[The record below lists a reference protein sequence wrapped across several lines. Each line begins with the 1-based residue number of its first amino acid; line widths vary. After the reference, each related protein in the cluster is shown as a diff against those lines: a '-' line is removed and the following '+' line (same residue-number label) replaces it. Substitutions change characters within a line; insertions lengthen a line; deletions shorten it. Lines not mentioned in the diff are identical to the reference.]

1 MYIWVST
8 ERPQCCC
15 CGRFLGWWNKNPTC
29 GECHYAAY
37 QHWRKWSME
46 QQMLDPWQEW
56 YDAWH
61 EDYEMNMHDKTTVM
75 PKKPKKRAKRWV
87 PKHLQ

>member
-29 GECHYAAY
+29 GECYLAA
-37 QHWRKWSME
+37 QRHWQEWDME
-46 QQMLDPWQEW
+46 QQMVDQWH
-56 YDAWH
+56 DWH
-61 EDYEMNMHDKTTVM
+61 EYYDKAIVTS
-75 PKKPKKRAKRWV
+75 KKSKKKTRRWV